1 MASEKKK
8 NYSNTILFNVVIFSV
23 TTLYYFFFTE
33 ETRVELLNSFIG
45 ACLLSFSVTL
55 FSKIKFL
62 KDNEANKNIIM
73 FHYLLIPVV
82 LLVYL
87 APLLV
92 NQLTGNFVYVAATA
106 IFLVLYFI
114 LKYMMLSS
122 FRIK

>member
-1 MASEKKK
+1 MNSEKKK
-8 NYSNTILFNVVIFSV
+8 NYSNTILFNAVIFAV
-23 TTLYYFFFTE
+23 TLLYYFFFTE
-33 ETRVELLNSFIG
+33 GTRVELLNSFIG

-62 KDNEANKNIIM
+62 KENDANKNIIM
-73 FHYLLIPVV
+73 FHYMLIPVV

-92 NQLTGNFVYVAATA
+92 NMLTGNFIYVAATA
-106 IFLVLYFI
+106 IFLVVYFV
-114 LKYMMLSS
+114 LKYAMLSS